1 MVKTQFVTFC
11 ICIIFI
17 AFSCSNNKDN
27 KIIIEKYI
35 YDLLNQ
41 RYSIVENS
49 GSNPKTQN
57 IIPLLDTIIN
67 QVEKTETIS
76 AGVKKKIYT
85 SIINWKNDKMYDPP
99 KSYEHLNLN
108 KTNFLTGQMSKIETL
123 DFIEKYFLFNYWNS
137 WRDNDSFHELVS
149 LVKLDTLYLKPNKEY
164 ELQIQMQYN
173 ENPSIRIISNTIQG
187 FKPNR
192 IKFQTNDSSKN
203 LTKIPFSVKAIN
215 DVTREI
221 RTIKDTIKYLTIK
234 ND

>member
-1 MVKTQFVTFC
+1 
-11 ICIIFI
+11 
-17 AFSCSNNKDN
+17 
-27 KIIIEKYI
+27 
-35 YDLLNQ
+35 
-41 RYSIVENS
+41 
-49 GSNPKTQN
+49 
-57 IIPLLDTIIN
+57 
-67 QVEKTETIS
+67 
-76 AGVKKKIYT
+76 
-85 SIINWKNDKMYDPP
+85 MYDPP

-221 RTIKDTIKYLTIK
+221 RTIKDTIKYVTTQV
-234 ND
+234 

>member
-27 KIIIEKYI
+27 KIIMEKYI

-123 DFIEKYFLFNYWNS
+123 DFKCN
-137 WRDNDSFHELVS
+137 
-149 LVKLDTLYLKPNKEY
+149 
-164 ELQIQMQYN
+164 
-173 ENPSIRIISNTIQG
+173 
-187 FKPNR
+187 
-192 IKFQTNDSSKN
+192 
-203 LTKIPFSVKAIN
+203 
-215 DVTREI
+215 
-221 RTIKDTIKYLTIK
+221 
-234 ND
+234 